1 MLTLMFP
8 INVVTKSS
16 ALVTMMMLK
25 VISTHS
31 VVLSIVPNVL
41 DAKTNNRT
49 YIVQTLTLILT
60 FYHTVLASSVAENAN
75 IKSFTY

>member
-1 MLTLMFP
+1 MFP

-60 FYHTVLASSVAENAN
+60 IYHTLLAFSVAENAN